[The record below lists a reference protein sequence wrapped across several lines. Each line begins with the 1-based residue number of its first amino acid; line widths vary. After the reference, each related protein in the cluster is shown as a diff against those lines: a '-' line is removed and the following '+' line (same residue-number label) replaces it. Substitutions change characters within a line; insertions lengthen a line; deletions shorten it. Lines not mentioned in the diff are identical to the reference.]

1 MPAMQE
7 QLQAIAMEGMHHP
20 HPNPLLYALWVRWR
34 ERGNGQEQLQAIA
47 MEGMHHPHPNP
58 HPGEGDEAGAAQ
70 ALFSGDHV
78 NNKNFLGTQDWSRPE
93 LDSLLE
99 QARRFRANRLGNEL
113 QGRSIALLFFNPSM
127 RTRTSFELGAHQL
140 GGKAIVLAPGKDAWP
155 IEFDVGSVMD
165 GEAEE
170 HIAEVA
176 RVLSRYVDLIGVR
189 AFPKFQD
196 WSVDRED
203 RVINAF
209 ARFATV
215 PVINMET
222 ITHPCQE
229 LAHIMALQQ
238 HLGGDLKGRK
248 YVLTWTYHPKPLN
261 TAVANSA
268 LQIATRYGMDV
279 TLLCPTD
286 EYLLDPRY
294 MDFARQN
301 VAANGGSLSISHD
314 PQAAYRGADVIYA
327 KSWGAIPYFGRWD
340 QEKPIRDAHKHFI
353 VDEAKMALTN
363 NGMFSH
369 CLPLRRN
376 VKATDGVMDSKA
388 CIAIDE
394 AENRL
399 HVQKAVMVSLVGSGI
414 GNGESRMV

>member
-1 MPAMQE
+1 MTNQ
-7 QLQAIAMEGMHHP
+7 H
-20 HPNPLLYALWVRWR
+20 
-34 ERGNGQEQLQAIA
+34 
-47 MEGMHHPHPNP
+47 
-58 HPGEGDEAGAAQ
+58 
-70 ALFSGDHV
+70 
-78 NNKNFLGTQDWSRPE
+78 FLTTQDWSRADLDALLARAAAFKRTRAGSE
-93 LDSLLE
+93 L
-99 QARRFRANRLGNEL
+99 AGK
-113 QGRSIALLFFNPSM
+113 SIALLFFNPSM

-155 IEFDVGSVMD
+155 IEFEVGTVMD

-176 RVLSRYVDLIGVR
+176 RVLSRYVDLIAVR

-203 RVINAF
+203 RVIHAF
-209 ARFATV
+209 AKHATV

-229 LAHIMALQQ
+229 LAHVMALQEHFGSQ
-238 HLGGDLKGRK
+238 DLRGKK

-268 LQIATRYGMDV
+268 LLIATRYGADV
-279 TLLCPTD
+279 TLLCPND

-294 MDFARQN
+294 MDFGRAN
-301 VAANGGSLSISHD
+301 AAANGGSLTVSHEIES
-314 PQAAYRGADVIYA
+314 AYRDADVVYA

-340 QEKPIRDAHKHFI
+340 EEKPMREASRHFI
-353 VDEAKMALTN
+353 VDEAKMALTRD
-363 NGMFSH
+363 GVFSH

-376 VKATDGVMDSKA
+376 VKATDAVMDSPA
-388 CIAIDE
+388 CIAIEE

-399 HVQKAVMVSLVGSGI
+399 HVQKAVMAALSG
-414 GNGESRMV
+414 GA